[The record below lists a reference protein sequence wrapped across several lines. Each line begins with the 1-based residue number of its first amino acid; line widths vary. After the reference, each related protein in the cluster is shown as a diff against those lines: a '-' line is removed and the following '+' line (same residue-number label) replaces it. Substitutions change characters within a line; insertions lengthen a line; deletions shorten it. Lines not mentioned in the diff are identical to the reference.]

1 MQGDGPPVLGLQ
13 FLRRWGQPVRRA
25 GDMTRPVPH
34 SSSLRANSV
43 PARSVDAPNGAVVA
57 DLDDEPCEG
66 ACCCRFRRT
75 GGRMKQMA
83 CRRLRDY
90 LMRSKLAATLAVSF
104 LVMAVVPAWAASP
117 PAAAAVVPTVV
128 TIEWHDG
135 NADQIG
141 ALPILD
147 NPARPMHATWLV
159 N

>member
-1 MQGDGPPVLGLQ
+1 MQGDGHPVLGLQ
-13 FLRRWGQPVRRA
+13 FLRRRGQPVRRA
-25 GDMTRPVPH
+25 GDMTRPVPLPQACGRT
-34 SSSLRANSV
+34 SYPPDPSMPAWSRGRRPCRRTLRRCMLL
-43 PARSVDAPNGAVVA
+43 PIP
-57 DLDDEPCEG
+57 
-66 ACCCRFRRT
+66 RT

-83 CRRLRDY
+83 WLRLRDY

-147 NPARPMHATWLV
+147 
-159 N
+159 